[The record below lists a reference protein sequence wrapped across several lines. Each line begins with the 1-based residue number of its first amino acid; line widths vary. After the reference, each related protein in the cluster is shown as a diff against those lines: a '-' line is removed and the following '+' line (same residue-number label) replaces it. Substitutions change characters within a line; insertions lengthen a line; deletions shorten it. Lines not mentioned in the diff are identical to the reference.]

1 MKHMMVMLILAL
13 LVSSVEAE
21 IFRDNFNDG
30 DLQGWTLVQGAE
42 DGGIENGEL
51 VLGSP
56 KVMDAAVGSPKVN
69 AVEREVDVII
79 VADGIIASDYEVSV
93 SLKISKLARNIS
105 GGAAIGLRA
114 HADPHHVELI
124 TEYLKRNEGMER
136 NEEME
141 RNQGIQLMYKRSYR
155 FFIGNINNTK
165 RGFAAT
171 IQLMKVS
178 VGKDGF
184 LTLFLADKLL
194 TFREFDFKLHEWYRL
209 KVIAKGNRFQ
219 CFIDDTEMLDF
230 LDDTYTAGGIYL
242 SAGRGHRV
250 HFDNFEVQY
259 EALSVQPR
267 RQLATTWGQIKSNL
281 H

>member
-1 MKHMMVMLILAL
+1 MKHIMVMLILTL
-13 LVSSVEAE
+13 LVSSVWAE

-30 DLQGWTLVQGAE
+30 DLQDWTFVEGAE

-56 KVMDAAVGSPKVN
+56 KTEG
-69 AVEREVDVII
+69 ETEVTV
-79 VADGIIASDYEVSV
+79 VVDGIIASDYEVSV
-93 SLKISKLARNIS
+93 SLKISKLARGIS

-114 HADPHHVELI
+114 HMDPHDVELI
-124 TEYLKRNEGMER
+124 TEYLER
-136 NEEME
+136 NERDERDE
-141 RNQGIQLMYKRSYR
+141 RNKGIQLMHKRSYR

-178 VGKDGF
+178 VGKDG
-184 LTLFLADKLL
+184 LPTIFLADKLL
-194 TFREFDFKLHEWYRL
+194 AFREFDFKLHEWYRL

-242 SAGRGHRV
+242 SAGRGHRA

-259 EALSVQPR
+259 DALSVQPQK
-267 RQLATTWGQIKSNL
+267 QLTTTWGEIKSNF

>member
-1 MKHMMVMLILAL
+1 MKHTMVMLILTL
-13 LVSSVEAE
+13 LVSSVWAE

-30 DLQGWTLVQGAE
+30 DLQGWTLVQG

-56 KVMDAAVGSPKVN
+56 KAMDAVVGSPKVN

-79 VADGIIASDYEVSV
+79 VADDIIASDYEVSV

-105 GGAAIGLRA
+105 GGAAIGIRA
-114 HADPHHVELI
+114 HMDPHEVELI
-124 TEYLKRNEGMER
+124 TEYLKRNERIER
-136 NEEME
+136 DEGNK
-141 RNQGIQLMYKRSYR
+141 GIELMYKRSYR

-165 RGFAAT
+165 RGLAAT
-171 IQLMKVS
+171 IQLLKVS
-178 VGKDGF
+178 VTKDGF
-184 LTLFLADKLL
+184 PTIFLADKLL

-219 CFIDDTEMLDF
+219 CFIDDKKMLDF
-230 LDDTYTAGGIYL
+230 LDGTYTAGGIYL
-242 SAGRGHRV
+242 SSGRGHRV

-267 RQLATTWGQIKSNL
+267 KQLTTTWGEIKSNF